1 MLVPEQGSPTVR
13 GRRLAAELRRLRE
26 RTGLTGDEVAQQL
39 GWSGS
44 KISRIELHRIGIKQA
59 DLRNLLDLY
68 GVEEPHRSELQ
79 ALARESRQ
87 KGRLEKVTADFPTDY
102 AEHLHAEADAESLWS
117 WDPVLVPGLFQT
129 EDYAREMM
137 LAWQSMFPL
146 PPSDLDRRLEAR
158 MVRQQILNRNPPP
171 KISAVIDESVLH
183 RRYGANS
190 VMREQLQKLIDIS
203 ESPNVTLHI
212 LPLDGIHPITT
223 GAFYYMKFAQV
234 HEVPMHDIVTIEH
247 MLRNYYVEGDDTYK
261 FQVAF
266 DQLVTESLGVRESRD
281 FIGTAIREL
290 WPALGMTS

>member
-1 MLVPEQGSPTVR
+1 LPEQGSPTVR

-26 RTGLTGDEVAQQL
+26 RTGLTGDEVANQL

-59 DLRNLLDLY
+59 DLRQLLDLY
-68 GVEEPHRSELQ
+68 EVEDPHRSELQ
-79 ALARESRQ
+79 ALARESRR
-87 KGRLEKVTADFPTDY
+87 KGQLEKVTADLPHEY

-129 EDYAREMM
+129 ESYAREMM

-146 PPSDLDRRLEAR
+146 PPSDLDRRQEAR
-158 MVRQQILNRNPPP
+158 MIRQQILDRDPPP

-190 VMREQLQKLIDIS
+190 VMREQLQKLIEIS
-203 ESPNVTLHI
+203 ELPHVTLHI
-212 LPLDGIHPITT
+212 LPLDGAHPVTT

-234 HEVPMHDIVTIEH
+234 HEVPMHDLVTIEH
-247 MLRNYYVEGDDTYK
+247 MLRNYYVEGDETYM
-261 FQVAF
+261 FWVAF
-266 DQLVTESLGVRESRD
+266 EQLVTESLGVRESRE
-281 FIGTAIREL
+281 FIRTAIREL
-290 WPALGMTS
+290 WPALDKSS